1 MAILASDHGR
11 PRDVPE
17 LQSISVVHLTIMP
30 RVVRPLGEASGV
42 DFVVLLIVWYPII
55 RSHD

>member
-17 LQSISVVHLTIMP
+17 LQSISIVHLTVVP

-42 DFVVLLIVWYPII
+42 DFVVLLIDWYPIV
-55 RSHD
+55 SGHD